1 MNVKELK
8 SRLDRAVEEAQI
20 IPLNFWWAVT
30 QVAVELKATGEHS
43 AANELKATL
52 TPYKLPSVLHKLPH
66 EGYYHPA
73 CAEDL
78 KIRAQYELQL
88 TQLTREVQ
96 KMHEEL
102 HSLAGL
108 KCRYTVWEVIQDI
121 PNRGEIIFARLEP
134 FRKFLKAFNSPK
146 PEERIF
152 QKLYCG
158 LRTGDQTNLSRL
170 AYWFCFLSDNR
181 VQDCDRKAAADLFTS
196 KQAEFVRT
204 AILNNCYPQAVYD
217 QCKRLVG
224 KLVDYNERLA
234 KKWYNMVCFA
244 AQVKPGDLYYSATL
258 NKGHQPLCTTWKGD
272 EIDQH
277 RFAKGLC
284 FFCHTDAIK
293 WAEGMI

>member
-30 QVAVELKATGEHS
+30 QVAVELKATGEHR
-43 AANELKATL
+43 AADELKAAL
-52 TPYKLPSVLHKLPH
+52 VHFKLPAVLHKLLH

-88 TQLTREVQ
+88 TQLTHEVQ

-102 HSLAGL
+102 HTLAGL
-108 KCRYTVWEVIQDI
+108 ECRYTVWEVIQDI
-121 PNRGEIIFARLEP
+121 PNRGEIIFARIEP
-134 FRKFLKAFNSPK
+134 FKKFLKAFNSPK

-181 VQDCDRKAAADLFTS
+181 VPDCDRKAAADLFTS

-244 AQVKPGDLYYSATL
+244 AQIKPGDLYYFAAITEDDRPICATWE
-258 NKGHQPLCTTWKGD
+258 GGA
-272 EIDQH
+272 IDQH
-277 RFAKGLC
+277 RFTKGLC
-284 FFCHTDAIK
+284 FFRDETAVR
-293 WAEGMI
+293 WAKGMI